1 MAGTHDKILIEGIIK
16 QDDRIISEIYNSYF
30 PSVRQFIYKNNG
42 SIEDSRDIFNDAIL
56 VVLQMAR
63 EGRLDFKCSLK
74 TYVYAIC
81 RNMWLKKMKAETV
94 DLVPYEDI
102 EDTLQSAEVTE
113 QEYFNFNRGHILFQ
127 KHLVKMPTTCR
138 EILDAFL
145 EGKSFR
151 EITEEFNFE
160 NESYARKRKYR
171 CVKMLIKRIQSDP
184 DYKTI
189 YDDDKH

>member
-1 MAGTHDKILIEGIIK
+1 MEGTHDKILIEGIKK
-16 QDDRIISEIYNSYF
+16 QDEKIISEIYNSYF
-30 PSVRQFIYKNNG
+30 PSVRQFIYRNNG
-42 SIEDSRDIFNDAIL
+42 SIDDARDVFNDAI
-56 VVLQMAR
+56 VVILLKAR
-63 EGRLDFKCSLK
+63 EGGLSLKCSLK

-81 RNMWLKKMKAETV
+81 RNMWLKKMKSESV
-94 DLVPYEDI
+94 DLIPYDDI

-113 QEYFNFNRGHILFQ
+113 EEFFDFDRGHLLFQ
-127 KHLVKMPTTCR
+127 KHLVKMPATCR

-171 CVKMLIKRIQSDP
+171 CIKMLVKRIQSDP